1 MRILWG
7 IPVPFAVRRAE
18 DRTRRSGADERLRL
32 TVDNAPIGMTMVDLE
47 HRFVDPNPRL
57 CSMLGYPAEELAG
70 MTFEQVSHEDE
81 LDLDLTHVQRLVAGD
96 IDSYEIEKRY
106 LRRDGSVL
114 WGRLAASLVRDED
127 GEPRYFVSQIQDIS
141 EFRAA
146 QDELEQRALYDS
158 LTGVGNRNL
167 LMDRLTAALL
177 ASPEQPRTP
186 VAVAFCDLD
195 DFKQINDTY
204 GHAIGDLV
212 LKEVAH
218 RLRDTVRGNDTVA
231 RMGSD
236 EFVILFPQ
244 VESPQEAMT
253 VFDRAQRVVA
263 QPMVI
268 DGHTLSVLMSGGVA
282 LGHPGDRPDSLLR
295 NADVA
300 MYAAKERGGGR
311 AVTYH
316 AALRGE
322 RGARVPV
329 GLYDGMQSVI
339 RDALEHDRVE
349 LAYQPVFDLSTGL
362 MVSSEALLRLTDAH
376 GRQVPPRDVIPAAE
390 ASGLIIDVGRRVLQ
404 LAAAQSARWRDQH
417 GVVLPIAVNVSAVQL
432 AQPSFPD
439 ELFEFI
445 RQAGAQPGSLS
456 LELTESVLVEAGFGG
471 MERLLGLSSAGV
483 ELAIDDFGTGYASLS
498 YLHDLP
504 ATTVKIDQSFVAGI
518 PEDERAVAIV
528 NGVIALADNFGMS
541 CIAEGI
547 ETEAQRAYLA
557 ARGVLGQGHLLGRP
571 GRADAIDSI
580 IDSGSAAPHLDGPV

>member
-1 MRILWG
+1 
-7 IPVPFAVRRAE
+7 
-18 DRTRRSGADERLRL
+18 
-32 TVDNAPIGMTMVDLE
+32 MTMVDLD

-57 CSMLGYPAEELAG
+57 CSMLGYTAEELAA

-81 LDLDLTHVQRLVAGD
+81 LDLDLTHVERLVAGD

-114 WGRLAASLVRDED
+114 WGRLAVSLVRDAD

-146 QDELEQRALYDS
+146 QDELEQRALYDT
-158 LTGVGNRNL
+158 LTGVANRNL

-177 ASPEQPRTP
+177 GSSERPQAP
-186 VAVAFCDLD
+186 VAVGFCDLD

-204 GHAIGDLV
+204 GHAVGDLV
-212 LKEVAH
+212 LSEVAQ
-218 RLRDTVRGNDTVA
+218 RLHDTVRGNDTVA

-236 EFVILFPQ
+236 EFVILFPD
-244 VESPQEAMT
+244 VESPEEAT
-253 VFDRAQRVVA
+253 LVFDRARRAVA

-268 DGHTLSVLMSGGVA
+268 DGHTLTVLMSGGLA
-282 LGHPGDRPDSLLR
+282 LGHAGDRPGSLLQ
-295 NADVA
+295 NADIA

-322 RGARVPV
+322 RGAPVPV

-339 RDALEHDRVE
+339 RDALEHDRIE
-349 LAYQPVFDLSTGL
+349 LAYQPVFDLSTGF
-362 MVSSEALLRLTDAH
+362 MVSAEALLRVTDAD
-376 GRQVPPRDVIPAAE
+376 GRQIPPRDVIPAAE

-404 LAAAQSARWRDQH
+404 LAADQSARWRDRR

-432 AQPSFPD
+432 AQPGFPD

-445 RQAGAQPGSLS
+445 RRAGAAPGSLS

-471 MERLLGLSSAGV
+471 MERLLGLCNAGV

-518 PEDERAVAIV
+518 PDDERAVAIV
-528 NGVIALADNFGMS
+528 NGVIALADNFGMR

-557 ARGVLGQGHLLGRP
+557 GRGVLGQGYLLGRP
-571 GRADAIDSI
+571 GRPDIIGDI
-580 IDSGSAAPHLDGPV
+580 IDSGRVAPHLAGQG